1 MKCHTYKKK
10 RKRKKPQFV
19 VFANFC
25 GMNNPHTPS
34 QFQAINLVLLN
45 AEFGSDAYTW
55 LLRVGTSQLQAH
67 YFPYL

>member
-1 MKCHTYKKK
+1 MKKK
-10 RKRKKPQFV
+10 EPQFV

-25 GMNNPHTPS
+25 GMNNLHTPS

-45 AEFGSDAYTW
+45 AELGRNAHTW
-55 LLRVGTSQLQAH
+55 LLWVGTSQLQAH